1 MAAVEIG
8 YNKYFVP
15 EKDLKYVPP
24 YLGNTP
30 ETTEEVK
37 CPIIGHWPKW
47 LDGTLIR

>member
-1 MAAVEIG
+1 MATAEIG

-37 CPIIGHWPKW
+37 CPIVGDWPKW